1 MKKKNKSEFVIRNQ
15 TEKEEQLLVVLISTQ
30 AVHLIVYF
38 VHAFIAL
45 LLFSKHKKIIQIV
58 NVCELNE
65 NFSEG
70 VWFLSRKY
78 SAKLSY

>member
-1 MKKKNKSEFVIRNQ
+1 MNLLLETKLK
-15 TEKEEQLLVVLISTQ
+15 KEEQLLVVLISTQ

-45 LLFSKHKKIIQIV
+45 LLFSKHTKIIQIV
-58 NVCELNE
+58 NVFGLDE

-70 VWFLSRKY
+70 VWFLSRKC